1 MHFCRTGALDFLELF
16 MDAAPKQVMQNH
28 LEGALQHFVELL
40 SPTRRSNSV
49 SAHSVTSMLK
59 VIASAPVI
67 KPHADNEI

>member
-1 MHFCRTGALDFLELF
+1 

-28 LEGALQHFVELL
+28 MEGALQHFVELL

-59 VIASAPVI
+59 VTTHEPLSQRLMQTIKCSALGW
-67 KPHADNEI
+67 

>member
-1 MHFCRTGALDFLELF
+1 

-59 VIASAPVI
+59 VIA
-67 KPHADNEI
+67 

>member
-1 MHFCRTGALDFLELF
+1 

-59 VIASAPVI
+59 VTAHEALSHSLMQTIHCNI
-67 KPHADNEI
+67 LGW